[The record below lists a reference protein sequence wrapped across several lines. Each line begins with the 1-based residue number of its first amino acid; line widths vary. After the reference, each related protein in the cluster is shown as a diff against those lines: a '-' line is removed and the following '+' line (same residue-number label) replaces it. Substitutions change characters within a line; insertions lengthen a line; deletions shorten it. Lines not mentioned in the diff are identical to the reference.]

1 MVTRAEPQLE
11 TTRREAEVG
20 ARLTAAFATV
30 TVAAAVWPLAGWPV
44 SLALLLIGLL
54 AGIAAHRGGPVVVD
68 TAVAPYILTV
78 FCTLLADTLRF
89 QIDYGQLLGGAV
101 GGPLAHLGQ
110 RWWFVGFVVAP
121 VTVMLLGGYVL
132 GRGLPGAALAA
143 WWTVLFAIVDGLT
156 CLVLLVTG
164 GPSSAS
170 LVAGAAG
177 ATAAQLLFA
186 TVLAQRLLARAAAP
200 DVPEPRAGLTLRE
213 RNLWT
218 ALIVALVVAYA
229 LALWQQAGL
238 LPVGVIVGSMMGGL
252 IGWRKTTAGRPADP
266 RFHVPL
272 FLLMLALFYFHVG
285 EEAITSFNRAIAGI
299 SGTPWADG
307 PFTTLI
313 GLAGP
318 AVWVFAAWSLWH
330 RQPFGN
336 FVYWFLIVGMIIG
349 EPTHLVVF
357 PVMRMVE
364 DGVGYGYFS
373 GMYTALFPMIP
384 AILAIRAIRR
394 THRQAPEERVLA

>member
-1 MVTRAEPQLE
+1 M
-11 TTRREAEVG
+11 G

-30 TVAAAVWPLAGWPV
+30 TAAAAVWPLAGWPV
-44 SLALLLIGLL
+44 ALALFLIGVL

-78 FCTLLADTLRF
+78 VCTLVADTLRF
-89 QIDYGQLLGGAV
+89 QVDYGHLLGGAL
-101 GGPLAHLGQ
+101 GGPLAHLGP
-110 RWWFVGFVVAP
+110 RWWFVAFVVAP

-132 GRGLPGAALAA
+132 GRGFPGAALAA
-143 WWTVLFAIVDGLT
+143 WWTVLFSIVDGVT
-156 CLVLLVTG
+156 CLVLLVSG
-164 GPSSAS
+164 HPSSPLFA
-170 LVAGAAG
+170 AGAAG
-177 ATAAQLLFA
+177 ATAVQLLFA
-186 TVLAQRLLARAAAP
+186 TVLAQRLLAGAGTPEAP
-200 DVPEPRAGLTLRE
+200 GAGVGLSLRQ

-218 ALIVALVVAYA
+218 ALIVALVVAYG

-238 LPVGVIVGSMMGGL
+238 LPVGVIVGSMTGGL
-252 IGWRKTTAGRPADP
+252 IGWRRTTARRPADP

-307 PFTTLI
+307 PETTLI

-318 AVWVFAAWSLWH
+318 AVWVFAVWSLWH

-336 FVYWFLIVGMIIG
+336 FVYWFLIVGMILG

-364 DGVGYGYFS
+364 SGVGYGYFS

-384 AILAIRAIRR
+384 AILAVRALRR
-394 THRQAPEERVLA
+394 THRNAAEERVLA

>member
-1 MVTRAEPQLE
+1 MVTRAEPRIG
-11 TTRREAEVG
+11 TARHEAEVG
-20 ARLTAAFATV
+20 ARLVAAFATV
-30 TVAAAVWPLAGWPV
+30 TAAAAVWPLAGWPV
-44 SLALLLIGLL
+44 SLALLLIGAL
-54 AGIAAHRGGPVVVD
+54 AGIAASHGGPVVAD
-68 TAVAPYILTV
+68 TAMAPYILTV
-78 FCTLLADTLRF
+78 VGTLLADTLRF
-89 QIDYGQLLGGAV
+89 RIGYGRALGRAL
-101 GGPLAHLGQ
+101 GGPLADLDP
-110 RWWFVGFVVAP
+110 RWWFVAFVVAP
-121 VTVMLLGGYVL
+121 VTVILLGGYVL
-132 GRGLPGAALAA
+132 GRGFPGASLAA
-143 WWTVLFAIVDGLT
+143 WWTVLFGLADGLT
-156 CLVLLVTG
+156 CGVLLVG
-164 GPSSAS
+164 GHLSSP
-170 LVAGAAG
+170 LLTAGAAG
-177 ATAAQLLFA
+177 ATVAQLLCV
-186 TVLAQRLLARAAAP
+186 TVLAQRLLAGATPP
-200 DVPEPRAGLTLRE
+200 DDPEPGAGLGLRE

-218 ALIVALVVAYA
+218 ALIVALVVAYG
-229 LALWQQAGL
+229 LALEAQSGW

-252 IGWRKTTAGRPADP
+252 VGWRRTTARRPADP

-336 FVYWFLIVGMIIG
+336 FVYWFLLVGMIIG

-384 AILAIRAIRR
+384 AILAIRALRR
-394 THRQAPEERVLA
+394 THRHAAGQQVPA